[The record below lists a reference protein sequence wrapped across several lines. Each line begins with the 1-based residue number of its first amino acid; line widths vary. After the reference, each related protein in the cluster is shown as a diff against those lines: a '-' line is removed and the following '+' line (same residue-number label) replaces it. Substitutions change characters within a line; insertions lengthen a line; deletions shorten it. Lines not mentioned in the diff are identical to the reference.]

1 MVFGDGTAQ
10 LEERLED
17 FDDTVQY
24 TKMQKKSAFLALE
37 NGTYQAASLCYI
49 PADSYGVLFHMKAG
63 KAFGAGSSSDVLI
76 SDDMAEENKLEIGD
90 SLCIQTESG
99 EEKVTVKGIY
109 ISGGINKNYILT
121 EEKMSDVQ
129 MDLFLVKTDQPHFE
143 KELKNV
149 TIVQVSTLALSVMNM
164 FEKYL
169 NMFQNLVF
177 VSIFNSILFNCIIMC
192 INSRMQ
198 EKPYAVLHAIG
209 ISKKELYRIEV
220 KKYGLTVVFSFGIA
234 VVFILD
240 NIKTVYTTVVPDR
253 NLCEAHSFFR
263 SRGNGAISCGDHI
276 YYSDI

>member
-1 MVFGDGTAQ
+1 MIWQ
-10 LEERLED
+10 
-17 FDDTVQY
+17 
-24 TKMQKKSAFLALE
+24 
-37 NGTYQAASLCYI
+37 
-49 PADSYGVLFHMKAG
+49 
-63 KAFGAGSSSDVLI
+63 
-76 SDDMAEENKLEIGD
+76 EENKLEIGD

-169 NMFQNLVF
+169 NMFKIWFF

-192 INSRMQ
+192 LNSRMQ
-198 EKPYAVLHAIG
+198 EKPLRCFACNWN
-209 ISKKELYRIEV
+209 K
-220 KKYGLTVVFSFGIA
+220 
-234 VVFILD
+234 
-240 NIKTVYTTVVPDR
+240 
-253 NLCEAHSFFR
+253 
-263 SRGNGAISCGDHI
+263 
-276 YYSDI
+276 